1 MAAAKSLTPTE
12 LERVL
17 RYIAENTNAHRNS
30 HVDVHS
36 CCWNACERG
45 CRFGNW

>member
-17 RYIAENTNAHRNS
+17 RYIAENTNAHRNRVVS
-30 HVDVHS
+30 GLLTAS
-36 CCWNACERG
+36 LALPTQM
-45 CRFGNW
+45 